1 MAKVKIKKLPKA
13 LSGLEIKMQP
23 GLYGTNGNRQ
33 FTLPT
38 QVNSQKFA
46 QQPTEVRNTLQ
57 PVPRSEANLEAEKGE
72 TALINIDGI
81 PAHFKIGGK
90 RHSQGGTPLSLPDNS
105 FIFSDTAKMKIKDPN
120 ILAQF
125 GMSAKKGGYTP
136 AEIAK
141 KYDIN
146 TYRKILSD
154 PNTEDIERKTAE
166 RMIANYNMKLAKL
179 GLAQESMKGFPQ
191 GIPVIAMPYID
202 SNNVNPADY
211 FPTQGQEDQPD
222 ADTGEARY
230 GGNIIAQFRTKKY
243 GGLLKAQDGYAAGYM
258 PEGYPGTTLPEVEVT
273 APFDYVGKGFSG
285 KKEEELAFATDPKTK
300 AAYMAY
306 RDAMRS
312 KDPVLLRNTLASLEK
327 TSALPFSKI
336 TDLRGVLREELGEK
350 SFKQKISEFFN
361 KGEKQKREQYKEEK
375 EKVIP
380 KAYVLYGKLKSLAED
395 PSISSIER
403 NNYNN
408 LLKEAES
415 LLPEYKNSW
424 LAKQARAIS
433 PLKFFSNQQK
443 VYEKNKDGQLEEVDP
458 MYNQAE
464 IDYIDL
470 QLEQLKNAESKLAKT
485 KKPVILKEV
494 AEDPVKK
501 SLESKIDFY
510 NPTEEQINNLS
521 DDEYNYLLRL
531 YDRPE
536 FKDLYKSIFGEQA
549 YGGSIYKYGGLPKAQ
564 KGRIKPK
571 TESTGTTKTVVGPSG
586 TPEQPYTT
594 AQAFDKIGIDNLN
607 KLRSQFGLPPVDYGN
622 PKDPAYQQKVKQAAG
637 EMQAAASQQY
647 PELVKDY
654 MTNRGITPTAALS
667 GVLGPRGYG
676 KKIGDRYRLTPADLQ
691 KAIKEGKV
699 TDDEILK
706 GYQDNLWHYRGLTL
720 DKKKLKKDE
729 YEKKMKEASI
739 AKDNRRFFSD
749 DPNSPYK
756 YTEYEMEEEPAKD
769 PAKPAPPVATKEE
782 RKPENQVVNRYPPGQ
797 QPIVPADAPWWL
809 QDIIK
814 VSGAAADLARVKKYQ
829 PWQATP
835 GYSLPDA
842 TFYDPTREL
851 AANTE
856 AANVAMQAQQAFS
869 NPQQLAA
876 ASSVAQGQMAKNA
889 ADIMGRYNNL
899 NVGLANQLNQQRS
912 DIVNTA
918 SANQA
923 AMNTQL
929 YDKYTIANQQF
940 DNSKALARQK
950 LRQSYIDGITNKAK
964 TQALNSL
971 YPNFYTDPTSGGN
984 VYPNP
989 YYTPNPT
996 VPSSDNEYDAAF
1008 EKYGPQGIDS
1018 YLDWKYGRSKKG
1030 RSRNRYED
1038 YQGYPGTS
1046 GSYAKTAEEEEE

>member
-33 FTLPT
+33 FTLAT

-72 TALINIDGI
+72 TAVVNMGGM

-125 GMSAKKGGYTP
+125 GMSTKKGGYTP

-154 PNTEDIERKTAE
+154 PNTEDVERKTAE
-166 RMIANYNMKLAKL
+166 RMIANYNLKLAKL
-179 GLAQESMKGFPQ
+179 SLAQESIKGFPQ
-191 GIPVIAMPYID
+191 GIPVIAMPYINA
-202 SNNVNPADY
+202 NNVNPADY

-230 GGNIIAQFRTKKY
+230 GGNIISQFRTKKY

-273 APFDYVGKGFSG
+273 APFDYVKKGFSG
-285 KKEEELAFATDPKTK
+285 NKEEELAFATDPKTK

-312 KDPVLLRNTLASLEK
+312 KDPVLLRNTLNSLEK
-327 TSALPFSKI
+327 TFALPFSKI
-336 TDLRGVLREELGEK
+336 TDLRGVLRDELGEK
-350 SFKQKISEFFN
+350 SFRQKIGEFLQ
-361 KGEKQKREQYKEEK
+361 KGEKQKTERYKEEK

-380 KAYVLYGKLKSLAED
+380 KAYLLYAKLKSLAED
-395 PSISSIER
+395 PSISSLER
-403 NNYNN
+403 NEYNN
-408 LLKEAES
+408 LLKETES
-415 LLPEYKNSW
+415 LLPGYKNSW
-424 LAKQARAIS
+424 LAKQARGTGDS
-433 PLKFFSNQQK
+433 GWDFFSNT
-443 VYEKNKDGQLEEVDP
+443 VNTYEINKDGQFEKIDP
-458 MYNQAE
+458 MYSQEE

-470 QLEQLKNAESKLAKT
+470 QLEMLDKATKSKPAKT
-485 KKPVILKEV
+485 KEAGILT
-494 AEDPVKK
+494 D
-501 SLESKIDFY
+501 I
-510 NPTEEQINNLS
+510 
-521 DDEYNYLLRL
+521 
-531 YDRPE
+531 
-536 FKDLYKSIFGEQA
+536 
-549 YGGSIYKYGGLPKAQ
+549 
-564 KGRIKPK
+564 
-571 TESTGTTKTVVGPSG
+571 
-586 TPEQPYTT
+586 PEQPVVLDSDTAGLGAFKQKYKIKKEGGALTKYNGGGKVIANDGKFKSYEDGSILNIKTGKWAQQADPNWKPSSTSGNVNQPINTIDPYAGYTSEEL
-594 AQAFDKIGIDNLN
+594 AELLEDPSI
-607 KLRSQFGLPPVDYGN
+607 LRKSKVAGKQKTGQSGTYGTSVSIQEFIKRN
-622 PKDPAYQQKVKQAAG
+622 PEYVKKFKETYNRDFTEADAETFQ
-637 EMQAAASQQY
+637 
-647 PELVKDY
+647 KDY
-654 MTNRGITPTAALS
+654 NQHVEDLAYNRAQQAGYDDDKAKSLAKRFAQSQGFKQGKLVS
-667 GVLGPRGYG
+667 GDPSF
-676 KKIGDRYRLTPADLQ
+676 I
-691 KAIKEGKV
+691 
-699 TDDEILK
+699 
-706 GYQDNLWHYRGLTL
+706 
-720 DKKKLKKDE
+720 DKKFGEYTSSRFEPSFKPLKKQ
-729 YEKKMKEASI
+729 
-739 AKDNRRFFSD
+739 
-749 DPNSPYK
+749 
-756 YTEYEMEEEPAKD
+756 D
-769 PAKPAPPVATKEE
+769 PAKPTPPAAKKEE
-782 RKPENQVVNRYPPGQ
+782 KKSEDQVVNRYSPKE
-797 QPIVPADAPWWL
+797 QPIVPANAPWWL

-814 VSGAAADLARVKKYQ
+814 VSGAAADSARIKKYQ

-899 NVGLANQLNQQRS
+899 NVTLANQLNQQRT
-912 DIVNTA
+912 DIMNTA

-923 AMNTQL
+923 GMNTQL
-929 YDKYTIANQQF
+929 YDKYTTVNQQF

-984 VYPNP
+984 VYANP
-989 YYTPNPT
+989 YYKPDPT
-996 VPSSDNEYDAAF
+996 IPSSDSEYDAAF

-1018 YLDWKYGRSKKG
+1018 YMDWKYGKSKKGRG

-1046 GSYAKTAEEEEE
+1046 GSYTKTAEEEEEE